1 MPDLTAIEL
10 CRRIRVFD
18 QSTPILIC
26 SGAVTQA
33 DKQAA
38 VLAGAQG
45 YLNKP
50 FFSSELI
57 QALRSSLNAR
67 IPDKN
72 LV

>member
-26 SGAVTQA
+26 SGTVTQA

-38 VLAGAQG
+38 VMAGAQG
-45 YLNKP
+45 YVNKP
-50 FFSSELI
+50 FYSGDLI
-57 QALRSSLNAR
+57 RALRSSLKAR

-72 LV
+72 LA